1 MPMLPRMPS
10 HRDLHARALRLR
22 ESVIARLLLTLVLAL
37 SAVGT
42 FQYFIV
48 GDRVESDL
56 IREHAAVHAADAR
69 SLEQRAAA
77 AQNNRYE
84 QPLSEV
90 TEVLAAIAQRP
101 DTLDVALLDLD
112 GTVLAS
118 PRPGQVGVVKNDPL
132 LRRVAHTHKPLSGV
146 PTADGKRNA
155 YITSMRLLDREV
167 LFTEYRSSSS
177 LKSGVASFRDSL
189 ALFVLLSLLIALPLF
204 YVLGGRSV
212 GVLYR
217 AALQRARRDGLT
229 DLDNHRAFQDE
240 LARAVGEATRYDSP
254 FTLALLDIDDFK
266 FENDR
271 HGHQHGD
278 RLLCELAELLR
289 EQRAG
294 DRAFRLGGDEFAL
307 LLGHTDEPDADVPLE
322 RIRGLVE
329 RRLSGVTASIGFA
342 AVQAGD
348 REPTSLWGR
357 ADAAL
362 LEAKRRGGNA
372 IVASAEV
379 ADSVPVVTIEKV
391 RAVRSLIDAGAVD
404 VAFQPIWDLPG
415 TRVLGYEALAR
426 PRSAELTG
434 PGEAFEIA
442 DSIGRGHE
450 LDAVCRRATLRAAG
464 ELPKGALL
472 FLNVSPQTLEH
483 DGLAGDSLVLA
494 VRGAGYEP
502 EQVVLEITE
511 RTDARKELLI
521 PEAARL
527 RRLGFKLALDDVG
540 AGNAGLEML
549 SALPVDFIKID
560 RAVVANA
567 VDDRGAR
574 AVMLGIMAFA
584 RESGAFVIAEGIE
597 TEAMLELARDPDPD
611 REARP
616 VGAHGAQGFLLGRP
630 APVPA
635 EAPSYDATLR
645 TLTELTAE
653 RERRRIATALQ
664 RGDEL
669 YRVLIRTVPDLIVAL
684 FDRDLRC
691 QVVDGGMGTLELWRE
706 LLEGKTVREALGRDG
721 DGEHLDALLRP
732 VLAGEPADFEW
743 VGRRSGA
750 HLSVQAVPVRD
761 ERAGVIGVMAVCRD
775 VTPVHEVDT
784 ALRSSRRRPTGAP
797 TRAS

>member
-1 MPMLPRMPS
+1 MRH
-10 HRDLHARALRLR
+10 HRLHARAVRLR

-48 GDRVESDL
+48 GQRVEHDL

-69 SLEQRAAA
+69 SLEQRAEEAEG
-77 AQNNRYE
+77 NRY
-84 QPLSEV
+84 QSPLSEV
-90 TEVLAAIAQRP
+90 TKVLAAIAERP
-101 DTLDVALLDLD
+101 DTVDVAVLETD
-112 GTVLAS
+112 GTVLIS
-118 PRPGQVGVVKNDPL
+118 PIAGQVGVLRTDPL
-132 LRRVAHTHKPLSGV
+132 LDKVVRTGKPIAGMPV
-146 PTADGKRNA
+146 GRERNA
-155 YITSMRLLDREV
+155 YITPMHLLGRDV
-167 LFTEYRSSSS
+167 LFAEYRDAAA
-177 LKSGVASFRDSL
+177 LRAGVASFRDSL
-189 ALFVLLSLLIALPLF
+189 GLFVLLSLLIALPLF

-240 LARAVGEATRYDSP
+240 LARAVGESSRYGNTI
-254 FTLALLDIDDFK
+254 TLALLDIDDFK

-307 LLGHTDEPDADVPLE
+307 LLAHTGESDADIPLE
-322 RIRGLVE
+322 RIRSTVE
-329 RRLSGVTASIGFA
+329 QRLSGVTTSIGFSA
-342 AVQAGD
+342 ARADD
-348 REPTSLWGR
+348 REPSSLWGR

-372 IVASAEV
+372 IVASTEV

-404 VAFQPIWDLPG
+404 VAFQPIWHLAG

-426 PRSAELTG
+426 PRSAELSG

-450 LDAVCRRATLRAAG
+450 LDAVCRRAALRAAAD
-464 ELPKGALL
+464 LPKDELL

-494 VRGAGYEP
+494 ARGAGYEP

-511 RTDARKELLI
+511 RTDARKELLV

-527 RRLGFKLALDDVG
+527 RSLGFKLALDDVG

-549 SALPVDFIKID
+549 RALPVDFIKID

-567 VDDRGAR
+567 VEDRGAR
-574 AVMLGIMAFA
+574 AVMLAIMAFA
-584 RESGAFVIAEGIE
+584 HESGSFVIAEGIE
-597 TEAMLELARDPDPD
+597 TEVMLELARDPEP
-611 REARP
+611 EGEIRP
-616 VGAHGAQGFLLGRP
+616 AGAHGAQGFLLGRP
-630 APVPA
+630 APVPT
-635 EAPSYDATLR
+635 ESPSYDATLE
-645 TLTELTAE
+645 TLTELTAD
-653 RERRRIATALQ
+653 RERRRIAAALQ

-669 YRVLIRTVPDLIVAL
+669 YRVLLRTVPDLVVAL

-691 QVVDGGMGTLELWRE
+691 QVVDGGMDAIDLWRE
-706 LLEGKTVREALGRDG
+706 LLEGRTVMDALGHDG
-721 DGEHLDALLRP
+721 DAAHLDSLLRP
-732 VLAGEPADFEW
+732 VLEGEPTDFEW
-743 VGRRSGA
+743 VGRRSGM

-761 ERAGVIGVMAVCRD
+761 DRAGVIGVMAVCRD
-775 VTPVHEVDT
+775 VTPRHEVDA
-784 ALRSSRRRPTGAP
+784 ALRSSRARPTGSPA
-797 TRAS
+797 RAH